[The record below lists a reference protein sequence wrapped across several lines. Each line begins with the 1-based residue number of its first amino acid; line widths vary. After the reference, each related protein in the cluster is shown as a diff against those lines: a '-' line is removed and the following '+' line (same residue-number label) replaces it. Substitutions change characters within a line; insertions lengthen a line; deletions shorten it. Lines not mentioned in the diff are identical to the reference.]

1 MKPVRG
7 SNRASSKAPSR
18 NKPQKKAKV
27 KSNADQEQSDDSPI
41 HSKPPQK
48 RKAEGGQR
56 SAPREVKGQE
66 KWKVLPPS
74 SICAMENIMDLS
86 ILTTLTMKRKDKA
99 SQEHL
104 NLLKNRFLAHCT
116 QLKAPA
122 VQKHARL
129 VYTSQQHQEETRKL
143 VAGKSTLRSLKE
155 DLKAVVSA
163 LENLEEQ
170 TASLE
175 QTCRLLRDELE
186 EEEKKAAQILQIRDQ
201 AVLKLPPVPP
211 HQDDTTLET
220 HLRKIIPVSQH
231 ETTARKLGEILQK
244 PEVSEEQQVLLRQA
258 HKHAQLLFKT
268 LHSNEPWSEGGNDD
282 ASLG

>member
-7 SNRASSKAPSR
+7 SNRASSQAPSR
-18 NKPQKKAKV
+18 NKSRKKAQV
-27 KSNADQEQSDDSPI
+27 KSNEGQEQSDDSPI

-56 SAPREVKGQE
+56 SVPKEVKGQD

-86 ILTTLTMKRKDKA
+86 ILTTLTMKRKDKV

-116 QLKAPA
+116 QLKAP

-129 VYTSQQHQEETRKL
+129 VYSSQQHREETRKL
-143 VAGKSTLRSLKE
+143 AAGKLTLRSLKE
-155 DLKAVVSA
+155 DVKAVVRV
-163 LENLEEQ
+163 LENVEEQ

-175 QTCRLLRDELE
+175 KTCRLLRDELE
-186 EEEKKAAQILQIRDQ
+186 EEEKKAAQ
-201 AVLKLPPVPP
+201 
-211 HQDDTTLET
+211 T

-231 ETTARKLGEILQK
+231 KTTARRLGKILQK
-244 PEVSEEQQVLLRQA
+244 PEASEEEQVLLRQA

-282 ASLG
+282 ASLGRCCVFCGAHLC

>member
-18 NKPQKKAKV
+18 NKSQKKAKV
-27 KSNADQEQSDDSPI
+27 KSDGGQEQSDDSPI

-56 SAPREVKGQE
+56 SVPKEVKGQD

-86 ILTTLTMKRKDKA
+86 ILTTLTMKRKDKV

-116 QLKAPA
+116 QLKAP

-129 VYTSQQHQEETRKL
+129 VYSSQQHQEETRKL
-143 VAGKSTLRSLKE
+143 AAGKLTLRSLKE

-163 LENLEEQ
+163 LENVEEQ

-175 QTCRLLRDELE
+175 KTCRLLRDELE

-201 AVLKLPPVPP
+201 AGLKLPPVPP
-211 HQDDTTLET
+211 HQDDSTLET
-220 HLRKIIPVSQH
+220 HLRTIIPVSQH
-231 ETTARKLGEILQK
+231 ETTARTLGEILQK
-244 PEVSEEQQVLLRQA
+244 PEASEEEQVLLRQA

-282 ASLG
+282 AFLG